1 MPDSQERH
9 ALLAAK
15 VLGEGSPAPL
25 SRPLLN
31 CWMQAVDKDA
41 CAYHALPLTY
51 SVEIDNE
58 ADLQD
63 AITWVCL
70 LWPCA
75 QLAHFGG
82 AGRQS

>member
-1 MPDSQERH
+1 
-9 ALLAAK
+9 
-15 VLGEGSPAPL
+15 
-25 SRPLLN
+25 
-31 CWMQAVDKDA
+31 MQAVDKDA